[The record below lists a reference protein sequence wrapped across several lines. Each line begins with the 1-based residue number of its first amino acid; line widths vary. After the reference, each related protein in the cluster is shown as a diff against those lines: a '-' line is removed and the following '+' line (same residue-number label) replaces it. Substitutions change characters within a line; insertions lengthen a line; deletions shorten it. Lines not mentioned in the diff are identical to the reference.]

1 MENPTLPFPE
11 MPIGA
16 DRAII
21 KPSASFKKQVYKSAG
36 AIILFIVTYLLLLLG
51 ALAIAAAFAFL
62 GVTILEAQLSFFG
75 MIAGAGFI
83 VAGAMLVFFV
93 TKFLFKRTR
102 KNYSGMLE
110 VKETEQPDLF
120 AFVKKLTLETGSPMP
135 KKIFI
140 TADVNA
146 GVFYNSSFWSMF
158 FPVRKNLQIGLGLV
172 NSVNVS
178 EFKAI
183 MAHEFG
189 HFSQRSMKF
198 GSYVYNLNKVI
209 YNMLFENKGYEKLM
223 DRWARIHSIFR
234 LMATINIYLIKGM
247 QAILKK
253 IYVIVNKTYMGLS
266 REMEYHA
273 DTISAYVSGSNQAV
287 SSLKRVEIGQICY
300 DNLLN
305 YWSLKLADHK
315 RSGNLYPQH
324 SEAIRLYSKNHN
336 LDIDITGLPEIDPN
350 KASPSNN
357 YIEFDDP
364 WLSHPLTKDREL
376 HLNRIS
382 LNTETIENS
391 AWEIFEDPG
400 RLQELLTGMIYPN
413 PPASDEIIISN
424 IEEFKSDFITTVD
437 SHLYNPIYNDYFDNR
452 DFTQFDIEEAILS
465 AKSAEPETFGS
476 LFSAENSK
484 LPSTLIKLRQN
495 INLLTQIIEDR
506 KDVKYFYFQSA
517 KISRAN
523 ADELK
528 TNFTIELEDIKARIK
543 ELDKNVFIYFYNIAG
558 TDDTRKLLAYKYR
571 LLFKY
576 QTVAIKDIDKY
587 NNILAAMQPVYGKM
601 KPPQIRETVNH
612 VYSEEKKVKP
622 RMKEII
628 GDESIRDHINPD
640 DLKAIQIYLGNN
652 WLYYMNPNY
661 DNNAINVFNKAMG
674 AYAAI
679 VYQVGFSIKNE
690 LLNFQAGLLNK

>member
-1 MENPTLPFPE
+1 MDNPTLPFPE
-11 MPIGA
+11 MPNGA
-16 DRAII
+16 DRTII
-21 KPSASFKKQVYKSAG
+21 KPSASFKKQVYRSAG
-36 AIILFIVTYLLLLLG
+36 AIVLFIVTYLLLFLG
-51 ALAIAAAFAFL
+51 SIAIAAAFAFL
-62 GVTILEAQLSFFG
+62 GVTILEAHLSFYG
-75 MIAGAGFI
+75 LIAGIGFV

-93 TKFLFKRTR
+93 IKFLFKRTQT
-102 KNYSGMLE
+102 NYSGMVE
-110 VKETEQPDLF
+110 IRESEQPGLF
-120 AFVKKLTLETGSPMP
+120 AFIKKLTNETGSPMP
-135 KKIFI
+135 KKIFV
-140 TADVNA
+140 TANVNA

-209 YNMLFENKGYEKLM
+209 HNMLFENKGYEKLM
-223 DRWARIHSIFR
+223 DTWARMHSIFR
-234 LMATINIYLIKGM
+234 LMAVINIYLVKGM

-253 IYVIVNKTYMGLS
+253 IYLIVNKTYMGLS

-273 DTISAYVSGSNQAV
+273 DTIAAYVSGSNQAV

-305 YWSLKLADHK
+305 YWSLKLSEDK

-324 SEAIRLYSKNHN
+324 LEAIRLYSKNHN
-336 LDIDITGLPEIDPN
+336 LALDITGLPELGPN

-364 WLSHPLTKDREL
+364 WLSHPLTSDREL
-376 HLNRIS
+376 HLNQTS
-382 LNTETIENS
+382 LNTKTIEES
-391 AWEIFEDPG
+391 AWLIFENPQK
-400 RLQELLTGMIYPN
+400 LQEELTAMIYPN
-413 PPASDEIIISN
+413 PPSDKTIIVTD
-424 IEEFKSDFITTVD
+424 IEEFNLDFLTTVD
-437 SHLYNPIYNDYFDNR
+437 GHLYNPIYKDYFDNR
-452 DFTQFDIEEAILS
+452 DFTQFDIEEAMLS
-465 AKSAEPETFGS
+465 AESTDTITFDS
-476 LFSAENSK
+476 LFSDENCK

-517 KISRAN
+517 KLSRAN

-528 TNFTIELEDIKARIK
+528 MNFTKELEDIKERIK
-543 ELDKNVFIYFYNIAG
+543 EIDKNVFVYFYNIDK
-558 TDDTRKLLAYKYR
+558 TNETKKKLVDKYR
-571 LLFKY
+571 LLFKS
-576 QTVAIKDIDKY
+576 QTEALKDIDMQ
-587 NNILAAMQPVYGKM
+587 NDILAAMQPVYSKM
-601 KPPQIRETVNH
+601 KPPQIRDTVNN

-622 RMKEII
+622 RLREII
-628 GDESIRDHINPD
+628 EDDSIRDHVNPD
-640 DLKAIQIYLGNN
+640 DLKAIQIFLNHN
-652 WLYYMNPNY
+652 WLYYMSPNY
-661 DNNAINVFNKAMG
+661 DNNAIDVFNKAMR

-679 VYQVGFSIKNE
+679 VYQLGFSVKND
-690 LLNFQAGLLNK
+690 LLNFQAGLLK